1 MDVLG
6 TEHASPRRDRPID
19 AFCGGV
25 FVHAGGAGDSDRDA
39 RLFWQAG
46 WDPSA
51 ITVEAEPVPASHKDA
66 FDITQ
71 FEGMA
76 NLVVDDHGAE
86 MLLLADGPRQIQL
99 EVGAGTLSQGPVRLH
114 YGLAGF
120 DNLPAKAQTIIRL
133 DSFRR
138 LHRFPKSLF
147 PPERAAGKWLK
158 ALRAYDGAAAGA
170 SQREIASAVF
180 GEAIVREQWNG
191 RSDYLRAR
199 VQRLIQFARRMVDGG
214 YRQLLG

>member
-1 MDVLG
+1 MDVL
-6 TEHASPRRDRPID
+6 TTRSASAYSNRSVS

-25 FVHAGGAGDSDRDA
+25 FVHTGGGGDGDRDA
-39 RLFWQAG
+39 RLFWQMG

-51 ITVEAEPVPASHKDA
+51 ITVEAEPVSPSHRDA
-66 FDITQ
+66 FDITH

-76 NLVVDDHGAE
+76 DLLVDDHGAE

-99 EVGAGTLSQGPVRLH
+99 QVGAGTLMKGPVRLH
-114 YGLAGF
+114 YSLAGF
-120 DNLPAKAQTIIRL
+120 DNLAAQTQTIIRL
-133 DSFRR
+133 NSFRR

-147 PPERAAGKWLK
+147 PPERAAAKWLK
-158 ALRAYDGAAAGA
+158 ALRAFDGMAAGA
-170 SQREIASAVF
+170 SQRDIAGAVF
-180 GEAIVREQWNG
+180 GEEIVREQWNG

-214 YRQLLG
+214 YRRLLG